1 MDSSDTIARYARQ
14 TVLGEIGEDGQARLS
29 GSTVLVVGAGGL
41 GSPVLQYLA
50 GAGVGHI
57 RIVDPDNVELHN
69 LHRQPLFVEGDVGKP
84 KARAAAHRLACL
96 NRGIQFEPINR
107 PLNPGNVQSMLA
119 GAAVALDCADNFAV
133 SYTMSDACRNQDV
146 PLISASALG
155 LSGYVG
161 AFCHRSPSL
170 RAVFPELPPHA
181 ANCASAG
188 VLGPVVGLLGSC
200 QAQMCLSLLLK
211 LEPSPLGR
219 MLRFDG
225 RLFRMTEVDFRGA
238 PEPPGRL
245 FTFMSL
251 AEVGPADLVADL
263 RSREEAP
270 IAAVAHAVRL
280 DAETCGESLPHPGTG
295 ERAVFCCRT
304 GVRAWKAARQLRRSW
319 EGEIRLVATANEE
332 IG

>member
-1 MDSSDTIARYARQ
+1 MDSSNTIDRYARQ
-14 TVLGEIGEDGQARLS
+14 TVLDEFGEDGQARLS

-57 RIVDPDNVELHN
+57 RIVDPDTVELDN
-69 LHRQPLFVEGDVGKP
+69 LHRQPLFAEGDIGQP
-84 KARAAAHRLACL
+84 KARAAARRLAGL
-96 NRGIQFEPINR
+96 NPGLRFEPITR
-107 PLNPGNVQSMLA
+107 PLNAGNVNSMLA
-119 GAAVALDCADNFAV
+119 GAEIALDCADNFAV
-133 SYTMSDACRNQDV
+133 SYTMSDACRNRDV

-161 AFCHRSPSL
+161 AFCRQAPSL
-170 RAVFPELPPHA
+170 RAVFPELPRHA
-181 ANCASAG
+181 ASCASAG

-200 QAQMCLSLLLK
+200 QAQMCLSLILK

-225 RLFRMTEVDFRGA
+225 HLFRMTEIDFRGA
-238 PEPPGRL
+238 SEPAGRP

-251 AEVGPADLVADL
+251 AEVEPADLVADL
-263 RSREEAP
+263 RSTEEAP
-270 IAAVAHAVRL
+270 VAAVAHAVRL
-280 DAETCGESLPHPGTG
+280 DAETCGESLPQPGTG

-304 GVRAWKAARQLRRSW
+304 GIRAWRAARQLRRSW
-319 EGEIRLVATANEE
+319 DGEIRLVATANEE
-332 IG
+332 AG